1 MKVGISTAS
10 LFLRRNNEDALPLF
24 SEWGVPCAE
33 VFLTSFC
40 EYAPSFAELLAA
52 RRGNTAVHSVHVLNT
67 QYEPQLYAEHPRVVS
82 DAYGWLRSVLRSA
95 QILGAKHYT
104 FHGIAR
110 LKRTFRENF
119 PRFAAETKKI
129 FDLCA
134 EYGVRLCYENVEW
147 AHCNRPGVFREL
159 KRECPDLGGVL
170 DIKQARISGYD
181 WREYL
186 AEMGENLATV
196 HVSDVTAEGKMCL
209 PGRGVFDFG
218 ELFARLRDVGF
229 SGAVL
234 IENYARDF
242 SEEEE
247 LKASYEYLAGK
258 IANFFGENREKQGEK
273 N

>member
-119 PRFAAETKKI
+119 PRFAAET
-129 FDLCA
+129 
-134 EYGVRLCYENVEW
+134 
-147 AHCNRPGVFREL
+147 
-159 KRECPDLGGVL
+159 
-170 DIKQARISGYD
+170 
-181 WREYL
+181 
-186 AEMGENLATV
+186 
-196 HVSDVTAEGKMCL
+196 
-209 PGRGVFDFG
+209 
-218 ELFARLRDVGF
+218 
-229 SGAVL
+229 
-234 IENYARDF
+234 
-242 SEEEE
+242 
-247 LKASYEYLAGK
+247 
-258 IANFFGENREKQGEK
+258 
-273 N
+273 